1 MADSKTFIC
10 RPEDDKR
17 LVLKSAVNLAEV
29 MLEGGWVDVAISR
42 HVEKKTPPQ
51 HRTVW
56 LWCTEA
62 AIQLSAMGRMT
73 GKGGKWSKDDVYEI
87 VFKGRFMPKIEKV
100 MPDGAVEYVP
110 VGLSAKPT
118 IEQVSMAMEKF
129 QAWAIELGIELTQP
143 EELLR

>member
-10 RPEDDKR
+10 RPEDEKR

-29 MLEGGWVDVAISR
+29 MLDSGWVDVTISR
-42 HVEKKTPPQ
+42 HVDKKTLPQ

-62 AIQLSAMGRMT
+62 ASQLSAMGRMT
-73 GKGGKWSKDDVYEI
+73 GKGGKWSKNDVYEI
-87 VFKGRFMPKIEKV
+87 VLKGRFMPKIEKV
-100 MPDGAVEYVP
+100 MPDGTVEYVP

-143 EELLR
+143 EELR

>member
-17 LVLKSAVNLAEV
+17 LVLKSAFNLAEI
-29 MLEGGWVDVAISR
+29 MLESGWVDVVIAR

-56 LWCTEA
+56 LWCTECA
-62 AIQLSAMGRMT
+62 GQLSEMGRMT

-87 VFKGRFMPKIEKV
+87 VFKGRFMPKREKV
-100 MPDGAVEYVP
+100 MPDGTIEYVP

-118 IEQVSMAMEKF
+118 IEQVSEAMEKF
-129 QAWAIELGIELTQP
+129 QAWAAELGIELTQP
-143 EELLR
+143 EELR